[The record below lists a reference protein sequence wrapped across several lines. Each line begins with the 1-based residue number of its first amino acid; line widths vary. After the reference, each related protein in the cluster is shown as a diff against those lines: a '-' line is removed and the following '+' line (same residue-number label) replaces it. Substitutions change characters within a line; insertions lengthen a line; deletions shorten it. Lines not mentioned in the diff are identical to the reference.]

1 MERVRMSNE
10 MAVIGERI
18 RRLRTDRELSQAD
31 VAAQLRLADDT
42 VVSKIEAGARGLAAT
57 ELAQLCELFGMRSDQ
72 ILFGTVEE
80 VPVGALLRATDS
92 VEAQRVVDRVQ
103 EAFEDYLYVRAL
115 VES

>member
-1 MERVRMSNE
+1 MDNE
-10 MAVIGERI
+10 MALIGERI
-18 RRLRTDRELSQAD
+18 KRLRTDRELSQAD
-31 VAAQLRLADDT
+31 VAAQLQLADDT
-42 VVSKIEAGARGLAAT
+42 VVSKIETGARGLAAT

-72 ILFGTVEE
+72 ILFGTEDE

-92 VEAQRVVDRVQ
+92 AEAERVVERIE